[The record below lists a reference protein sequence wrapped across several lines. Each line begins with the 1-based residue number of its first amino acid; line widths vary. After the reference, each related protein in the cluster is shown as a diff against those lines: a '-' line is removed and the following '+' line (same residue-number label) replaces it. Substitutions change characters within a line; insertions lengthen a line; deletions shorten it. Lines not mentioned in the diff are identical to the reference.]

1 MRRLKG
7 MMVGLLLAAVAG
19 CADQLV
25 VENTNDPDRLRVEGR
40 PSEIEVLVASHYRV
54 IHNTTLGTNESLLP
68 QLMVMG
74 MESYSSNANFGMNV
88 RGSYPRSGINNN
100 RGNATATSVYSPFT
114 ELHQAARAGALALSK
129 LNDPNFIFS
138 TGNAQK
144 QRARAFA
151 FFLIGVGLGNVAL
164 AYDSGTAI
172 HSSDLTGAADP
183 ALPFVA
189 YDSLM
194 RYALANL
201 DSAIA
206 IATGPV
212 PTGTSWFPLPSTW
225 ISGQALTAAQF
236 AQLCNTY
243 QARFRAG
250 VARTPTERLNVDW
263 NAVIADAN
271 AGITADFAISMS
283 NVTGGWFYR
292 PAQMDLY
299 QSWHQMWSFIVGM
312 ADTSGGYNAWL
323 AVPHVDRLPFLI
335 LTNDLRF
342 PSGTTRA
349 AQNTASGC
357 GASSCLPPNANQFY
371 RNRPGGVEVAV
382 QGIAYSYYDFHRF
395 QSYYNANRGSAT
407 PFPLPFFPVAEMNL
421 LRAEG
426 QLRLGFTDP
435 AITLINV
442 SRVLR
447 GLPAIPLGST
457 TVPGTGCVP
466 RVPTGPNG
474 PTACGSI
481 MEAMKWE
488 KRMETAY
495 LSWGGWFFDGRGWG
509 DLPQNT
515 PLHYPVPYQE
525 LDARTQPI
533 YTITTGAAAGT
544 YGL

>member
-7 MMVGLLLAAVAG
+7 TGVGLLLAAVAG
-19 CADQLV
+19 CADQLL
-25 VENTNDPDRLRVEGR
+25 VENANAPDRARVEAR
-40 PSEIEVLVASHYRV
+40 PSEIEVLVASYFRV
-54 IHNTTLGTNESLLP
+54 IHNTTMGTNESLLP
-68 QLMVMG
+68 QLAVMG

-129 LNDPNFIFS
+129 LNDPNFVFS

-164 AYDSGTAI
+164 AYDSGSVI
-172 HSSDLTGAADP
+172 GPGDLTGAADP
-183 ALPFVA
+183 ALPLVDYNA
-189 YDSLM
+189 LM
-194 RYALANL
+194 QYALANL

-225 ISGQALTAAQF
+225 INGQALTAAQF
-236 AQLCNTY
+236 AQLANSY

-250 VARTPTERLNVDW
+250 VARTPAERAAVDW
-263 NAVIADAN
+263 NAVIADAT
-271 AGITADFAISMS
+271 AGITADFTITMS

-292 PAQMDLY
+292 PMQMDLY

-312 ADTSGGYNAWL
+312 ADTSGAYDAWL
-323 AVPHVDRLPFLI
+323 AVPQVNRLPFLVI
-335 LTNDLRF
+335 TSDLRF
-342 PSGTTRA
+342 PGGTTRA

-357 GASSCLPPNANQFY
+357 GASTCSPPSANQFF
-371 RNRPGGVEVAV
+371 RNRPAGVDVAV

-395 QSYYNANRGSAT
+395 QAYYSTSPIRNG
-407 PFPLPFFPVAEMNL
+407 PLPFFPLAELNL

-426 QLRLGFTDP
+426 QLQLGNNNA
-435 AITLINV
+435 AITLINI

-447 GLPAIPLGST
+447 GLPAIPAGST
-457 TVPGTGCVP
+457 TVPGTACVP
-466 RVPTGPNG
+466 RVPVGPAFTS
-474 PTACGSI
+474 TACGSI

-488 KRMETAY
+488 KRLETAY
-495 LSWGGWFFDGRGWG
+495 LSWGGWYFDGRGWG

-525 LDARTQPI
+525 LDAREQVI
-533 YTITTGAAAGT
+533 YTVTTGAAVGT